1 VPVKVRAV
9 LQPSPLRVDQL
20 RSVLERS
27 ADVCAGLGAEA
38 NRRAPLVTNRA
49 RYYSAVTMKAHT
61 GLLLAGVLLLST
73 ATAAC
78 GKKDDPAAT
87 GSSGSS
93 GSSGSPATATAGL
106 KEGDNAPDVTLP
118 LQDGK
123 QLKLSSLKGQM
134 AVVYFYPKD
143 QTPGCTVEAE
153 NFRDKF
159 DDLKKAG
166 IAVIGVSTQDA
177 ASHKAFID
185 KEKLPFDLAV
195 DEDKSIAKAFGV
207 PPGFMGMHARQ
218 TFLIGKDGKIKK
230 IWRDVSP
237 KDHANE
243 VLSAAQS

>member
-1 VPVKVRAV
+1 
-9 LQPSPLRVDQL
+9 
-20 RSVLERS
+20 
-27 ADVCAGLGAEA
+27 
-38 NRRAPLVTNRA
+38 
-49 RYYSAVTMKAHT
+49 MKPHT
-61 GLLLAGVLLLST
+61 GLMIAGVLLSAL
-73 ATAAC
+73 AVGAC

-87 GSSGSS
+87 APAAAGST
-93 GSSGSPATATAGL
+93 ATASAGL
-106 KEGDNAPDVTLP
+106 KEGDNAPDITMT

-123 QLKLSSLKGQM
+123 QLKLASLKGQM

-177 ASHKAFID
+177 ASHKAFIE

-195 DEDKSIAKAFGV
+195 DEDKAIAKAFGV

-230 IWRDVSP
+230 IWRDVTP

-243 VLSAAQS
+243 VLTAAQS